1 MQGKFRASAVPLIT
15 IDPYF
20 SIWSFSDTLYGDVTR
35 HWTGRE
41 NRMNA
46 GIIID
51 NTYYSLMGT
60 LHSSKRQIFSGLEV
74 IEQKSVNISPLI
86 TTYEFENEL
95 VRVKLEFTTPLL
107 LRELDILSRPLSY
120 IEYDVEIKDKNLR
133 DIKFY
138 FDISPECCVNEWT
151 QEVVLKNSDFGVFC
165 GNKEQKILS
174 RAGDNVCIDW
184 GYLHLIHKDA
194 KFVFTDIELYNR
206 GFVVQNADTEK
217 TYNAFNEAP
226 VMAVITSELNGLI
239 AVAYDDIKAIDY
251 FGERLDDFYKET
263 DGSFDNMVKRA
274 VLQYDDIKKKCILF
288 SEELQAEASKISRE
302 YEKIISLIYR
312 QVIAAHKLVRDTD
325 GNILF
330 ISKECFSNGC
340 AATLDVSYPSMPMFL
355 KYNPELVKGML
366 RPIIRVARSEEWA
379 DKEFAPHD
387 AGRYPCLMGQAYEK
401 ESGGAQMP
409 VEECG
414 NILIMTAALTKASG
428 NSDFAEEN
436 KDLLKQ
442 WAEYLTENG
451 YDPQNQL
458 CTDDFG
464 GKWEHNCNL
473 SVKAIVAIG
482 TYGKLFNNSRF
493 TDIAKQYADS
503 WIKDTRA
510 EIGTLLAFDRQDT
523 WSIKYNMIW
532 DRFLG
537 LGLFAREVY
546 QKEIEA
552 YKMKMCKY
560 GVPLDCRSNYAK
572 LDWLAWTTA
581 MIDDSQYTQTVYKK
595 IYDYIN
601 ETIDRAPVGDWYN
614 VESGRQY
621 AFQNRSVLGA
631 LFINIM

>member
-1 MQGKFRASAVPLIT
+1 
-15 IDPYF
+15 
-20 SIWSFSDTLYGDVTR
+20 
-35 HWTGRE
+35 
-41 NRMNA
+41 MNA

-74 IEQKSVNISPLI
+74 IEQKNVNISPLI
-86 TTYEFENEL
+86 TAYEFENEL

-107 LRELDILSRPLSY
+107 LRELDVLSRPLSY

-165 GNKEQKILS
+165 GNKEQKILG

-206 GFVVQNADTEK
+206 GFVVRNADTEK

-239 AVAYDDIKAIDY
+239 AVAYDDIKAIEY

-274 VLQYDDIKKKCILF
+274 VSQYDDIKQKCVLF

-379 DKEFAPHD
+379 DKEFSPHD

-409 VEECG
+409 IEECG
-414 NILIMTAALTKASG
+414 NMLIMTAALTKVSG

-458 CTDDFG
+458 CTDDFA

-482 TYGKLFNNSRF
+482 AYGKLFNNSRF
-493 TDIAKQYADS
+493 TDIAKQYADR
-503 WIKDTRA
+503 WIEDTRT

-532 DRFLG
+532 DRLLG
-537 LGLFAREVY
+537 LGLFPREVY

-572 LDWLAWTTA
+572 LDWLAWTTV

>member
-1 MQGKFRASAVPLIT
+1 MQEEFRASAVPLIT
-15 IDPYF
+15 VDPYF

-74 IEQKSVNISPLI
+74 IEQKNVNISPLI
-86 TTYEFENEL
+86 TAYEFENEL

-107 LRELDILSRPLSY
+107 LRELDVLSRPLSY

-165 GNKEQKILS
+165 GNKEQKILG

-206 GFVVQNADTEK
+206 GFVVRNADTEK

-239 AVAYDDIKAIDY
+239 AVAYDDIKAIEY

-274 VLQYDDIKKKCILF
+274 VSQYDDIKQKCVLF

-379 DKEFAPHD
+379 DKEFSPHD

-409 VEECG
+409 IEECG
-414 NILIMTAALTKASG
+414 NMLIMTAALTKVSG

-458 CTDDFG
+458 CTDDFA

-482 TYGKLFNNSRF
+482 AYGKLFNNSRF
-493 TDIAKQYADS
+493 TDIAKQYADR
-503 WIKDTRA
+503 WIEDTRT

-532 DRFLG
+532 DRLLG
-537 LGLFAREVY
+537 LGLFPREVY

-572 LDWLAWTTA
+572 LDWLAWTTV